1 MTMFFRRLIIA
12 GLGLLGGLAVWPA
25 MQLLLSGQTSFPSFL
40 LFSLI
45 SGAVFGLLFGAFFS
59 SGAGIIARRLDRLF
73 IGMGIGALVG
83 AAGGAVG
90 FLIAQRVF
98 LFFGERLA
106 LADGEL
112 QSIGLPVSRA
122 LGWAVLGTFIGTAE
136 GLRIL
141 SWRKIVTGIV
151 GGFIGGL
158 FGGAILELLRSLFP
172 GAGLAS
178 FIGLII
184 LGLAIGGAYSYIERR
199 MSYGIL
205 RILNGKHKG
214 KEFILN
220 NDRILVGS
228 GKRCH
233 VLLPDYEEID
243 TVHAIITAYNRELTI
258 QPEIAGGTITVND
271 EPLSERLL
279 KYEDVLK
286 IGTAKLLYK
295 HE

>member
-1 MTMFFRRLIIA
+1 MTMFFRRLIIS
-12 GLGLLGGLAVWPA
+12 GLGVLGGLAVWPS
-25 MQLLLSGQTSFPSFL
+25 MQLLLSGQTSFSSFL
-40 LFSLI
+40 LFSLV

-83 AAGGAVG
+83 AVGGAIG

-106 LADGEL
+106 LANNEL

-122 LGWAVLGTFIGTAE
+122 LGWAVLGTFIGTSE
-136 GLRIL
+136 GFRIL
-141 SWRKIVTGIV
+141 SWRKVVTGTV

-158 FGGAILELLRSLFP
+158 FGGTVLELLRSLFP
-172 GAGLAS
+172 GSGLAS

-184 LGLAIGGAYSYIERR
+184 LGLSIGGAYSVIERR
-199 MSYGIL
+199 MSYGVL
-205 RILNGKHKG
+205 RVLNGKHKG

-220 NDRILVGS
+220 NDRIFIGS

-233 VLLPDYEEID
+233 VLLPDYKDIYSI
-243 TVHAIITAYNRELTI
+243 HAVITAHNRELTI
-258 QPEIAGGTITVND
+258 KPEGTGGTITVND
-271 EPLSERLL
+271 ESLSERLL

-286 IGTAKLLYK
+286 IGTSKLLYK